1 MPAPTMGPGTLSPVS
16 EKPRARVRG
25 LNSGQSC
32 TDVPSVSVLASAS
45 PGDPRV
51 ATPAVGLGW
60 NCSIWTAYSRGLLF
74 SADLLALAHKVGC
87 QPNEV
92 FE

>member
-1 MPAPTMGPGTLSPVS
+1 M
-16 EKPRARVRG
+16 
-25 LNSGQSC
+25 
-32 TDVPSVSVLASAS
+32 LASAS

-60 NCSIWTAYSRGLLF
+60 NCSIRTPYSRGLLF
-74 SADLLALAHKVGC
+74 PDDLLALAHKVGC

>member
-1 MPAPTMGPGTLSPVS
+1 M
-16 EKPRARVRG
+16 VRG

-32 TDVPSVSVLASAS
+32 TDAPSVSVLASAS

-60 NCSIWTAYSRGLLF
+60 NCSIRTPYSRGLLF
-74 SADLLALAHKVGC
+74 PNDLLALAHKVGC

>member
-1 MPAPTMGPGTLSPVS
+1 M
-16 EKPRARVRG
+16 
-25 LNSGQSC
+25 
-32 TDVPSVSVLASAS
+32 LASAS

-60 NCSIWTAYSRGLLF
+60 NCSIRTPYSRGLLF
-74 SADLLALAHKVGC
+74 PDDLLALAHKVGC

-92 FE
+92 FECSGGISSRFWVVRRRLSRSPRGPSNRSPR